1 MTIEG
6 TPIEGRKDSARA
18 AWMRALQK
26 TASIEESQVTLPILI
41 TGLARTFGAAPALL
55 SDRGSSSYA
64 QLADRSNPLCALGA
78 RPRAWTR
85 ATLSA
90 C

>member
-26 TASIEESQVTLPILI
+26 TASIEENPQVTLPILI

-55 SDRGSSSYA
+55 SDRESL
-64 QLADRSNPLCALGA
+64 QLRPA
-78 RPRAWTR
+78 RG
-85 ATLSA
+85 
-90 C
+90 